1 MGWCGEYWV
10 KGTKMQDWLRSEFN
24 YSTDERECQVEFI
37 SKRGFSV
44 WFLGLHVTNKT
55 TGLDMRFPVVVLVQ
69 FRRSSYC
76 FGTEIWTKTIDE
88 DSGPVQPANKKFLQW
103 IDKNCRAPETEY
115 ARDWRERS
123 RAFNAVRG

>member
-1 MGWCGEYWV
+1 MGWYGDNWL
-10 KGTKMQDWLRSEFN
+10 KGTKMQDWLRREFN
-24 YSTDERECQVEFI
+24 YSTDEASQEVEFI

-69 FRRSSYC
+69 FRRSSYG

-88 DSGPVQPANKKFLQW
+88 NSGPVVPANKKFLQW
-103 IDKNCRAPETEY
+103 IDNNCRAPETEN
-115 ARDWRERS
+115 ARNWRERS